1 MPNRGF
7 KFTLKDVLLSHA
19 ELVTRIAVGAGL
31 GGVIGFERDLH
42 GRHVG
47 LRTHLIVA
55 MASATYMVI
64 SAHFMFYQGYTDK
77 MDIDASRIASSVVT
91 GIGFLAGGS
100 ILKTGLTIQG
110 LTTAAG
116 LWLVTAIGMAAGA
129 GMYTESAAVTVM
141 GIFALT
147 LLRKFEDKNDL
158 LVRRRVTIVVDEGQ
172 QRIDQIV
179 GVMTGMGAKVSDFD
193 YERKIDQRTMQVTFD
208 VRFPLTVGAGRLIE
222 ELEKQSGLHELQV
235 RVPE

>member
-1 MPNRGF
+1 
-7 KFTLKDVLLSHA
+7 
-19 ELVTRIAVGAGL
+19 VTRIAVGAGL

-64 SAHFMFYQGYTDK
+64 SAHFMFYQGYTEH

-110 LTTAAG
+110 LTTG

-147 LLRKFEDKNDL
+147 LLRRFEDKNDL
-158 LVRRRVTIVVDEGQ
+158 LVRRRVSIVIDEGQ
-172 QRIDQIV
+172 NRIDHLM

-193 YERKIDQRTMQVTFD
+193 YERKIDERTMQVTFD
-208 VRFPLTVGAGRLIE
+208 VRFPVTVGAGRLIE
-222 ELEKQSGLHELQV
+222 ELEKQNGLHELQV